1 MHGYAQSRSAVPFA
15 GSHVPT
21 MDAQLL
27 DDVYDFW
34 FGDIGDAEVLPEERL
49 CYWMAGG
56 EVTDREIRAGFGDSI
71 ARAAAVQWPV
81 ESLTREQAVGL
92 VVLFDQ
98 FPRNCY
104 RTSGEAFAYDH
115 LARDLVRTL
124 EASDWTFTLAERF
137 FLGLPYVHH
146 EDMASQDRAV
156 FLAARELDRA
166 PTGHEQS
173 FRFTLDQAIRHR
185 AIIQQFGRFPHR
197 NAVLGRTSTPEE
209 LAFLATAINGRG
221 F

>member
-1 MHGYAQSRSAVPFA
+1 MHGYTQGRSPAPFA

-34 FGDIGDAEVLPEERL
+34 FGDIGDADVLPEERL
-49 CYWMAGG
+49 RYWMAGG

-124 EASDWTFTLAERF
+124 EASDWSFTLAERF

-156 FLAARELDRA
+156 FLEQVLDVGQSVRSALGDQFVQAARTLLGLEVGDQQGAQVGQPLVGPLEVAADR
-166 PTGHEQS
+166 
-173 FRFTLDQAIRHR
+173 
-185 AIIQQFGRFPHR
+185 
-197 NAVLGRTSTPEE
+197 
-209 LAFLATAINGRG
+209 
-221 F
+221 

>member
-1 MHGYAQSRSAVPFA
+1 
-15 GSHVPT
+15 

-27 DDVYDFW
+27 DDVYSFW
-34 FGDIGDAEVLPEERL
+34 FGDIGDAAVLPDERL
-49 CYWMAGG
+49 RYWMTGG
-56 EVTDREIRAGFGDSI
+56 EETDREIRDAFGGSI
-71 ARAAAVQWPV
+71 ARAAAVRWPV
-81 ESLTREQAVGL
+81 ASLTREQAVGL

-98 FPRNCY
+98 FPRNCH

-115 LARDLVRTL
+115 LARNVVGAL
-124 EASDWTFTLAERF
+124 EASDWSFTTAERF

-156 FLAARELDRA
+156 YLTARELDQA
-166 PTGHEQS
+166 PAGHEQS
-173 FRFTLDQAIRHR
+173 FRFSLDQAIRHR

-197 NAVLGRTSTPEE
+197 NAVLGRTSAPEE
-209 LAFLATAINGRG
+209 LAFLATALNGRG

>member
-1 MHGYAQSRSAVPFA
+1 MN
-15 GSHVPT
+15 
-21 MDAQLL
+21 AQLL
-27 DDVYDFW
+27 DDIHGFW
-34 FGDIGDAEVLPEERL
+34 FGDIGDAAVLPEERL
-49 CYWMAGG
+49 HYWMAGG
-56 EVTDREIRAGFGDSI
+56 EETDREIRERFGDCIS
-71 ARAAAVQWPV
+71 RAAAVRWPV
-81 ESLTREQAVGL
+81 TSLNRQQAVGL

-98 FPRNCY
+98 FPRNCH
-104 RTSGEAFAYDH
+104 RSSGEAFAYDH

-124 EASDWTFTLAERF
+124 EASDWSFTLAERF

-166 PTGHEQS
+166 PAGHEQS
-173 FRFTLDQAIRHR
+173 FRFNLDQAIRHR

-197 NAVLGRTSTPEE
+197 NAVLGRASTPEE